1 MKFTQVLEEAKKE
14 YDSSKPITHTLIN
27 TGKIHIPKNRLDA
40 FNKKLLKACIDNN
53 ENHQIVERMGN
64 FHPLVF
70 DIDIKYKDVIEC
82 RQYTDETILKTL
94 NYLWAKIS
102 EYFEIQDVQREMW
115 LMEKEKPYP
124 CVTHKSYKYKDGI
137 HIGVPYI
144 HISKRAYRVLCEI
157 IKDEGVITDIFNET
171 CEIKPSNPGSLFDGT
186 FTSWQ
191 PYGCS
196 KKDESYYKLTKVF
209 KVDEND
215 VPEKI
220 TDAVFNQYYNDS
232 MFITKMMCMLYR
244 EKENITYTKPF
255 EDILIKGYKNMPSNT
270 NNEMKEVENDPYA
283 KPSKKVLYRLEGDE
297 LTLVK
302 KLVDCLS
309 EERADDYHKWLSV
322 GMCLHNINPSLLEQ
336 WDTFSK
342 LADNYKAGECAKKW
356 RSFKKIVNG
365 PKLGKGSLKWWAK
378 NDSPDKYKKIL
389 TDSLSEK
396 IDATWKSKF
405 AGPDA
410 HYKVNQV
417 IHAYFED
424 QFISVNL
431 GDDWYY
437 FNGVRWEKSLKGTK
451 LKECIHNDIW
461 DIYAEY
467 ARKLRNDQNEIGA
480 DICLDFQ
487 KKLLK
492 ENYVKT
498 LMDGL
503 SHMFYRKDI
512 MEEFDTDP
520 NLLAFENGVYDLREH
535 VFREGRPE
543 DNITLSTNVL
553 LPINDNDPEDYKL
566 HIPTSPIKLDNL
578 IPLLRN
584 VNNEFYDIYQRDM
597 LTFLE
602 QILPIPELKDYTL
615 RFLGKCISGENRDE
629 GFYIW
634 TGSGGNGKSKLVE
647 LMSKCMGD
655 YACNL
660 PVSLL
665 TQKRKASGA
674 ANPEMARTRGKRFTV
689 MQEPDVNETLN
700 IGEMKEIT
708 GNDKIQARGL
718 YKEPFEFTPQFKLLL
733 MCNDLP
739 KIPSNDDGTWRR
751 IEATPFISRFV
762 SERQVDE
769 SQNKYPRDK
778 RLKEKLDMWI
788 VPFIAILLQEWR
800 LYDSEGITIPSM
812 VKDKTNEYRNENN
825 IIGQWIRDQCE
836 EADNITDTDGV
847 TQFAPGSL
855 QNLFDTFKDWFEDQE
870 VDVKQPDKKAFK
882 VELIK
887 WQESSKWGLSVG
899 KNKSDMRVNGCKS
912 TPLFNLKV
920 V

>member
-1 MKFTQVLEEAKKE
+1 
-14 YDSSKPITHTLIN
+14 
-27 TGKIHIPKNRLDA
+27 
-40 FNKKLLKACIDNN
+40 
-53 ENHQIVERMGN
+53 
-64 FHPLVF
+64 
-70 DIDIKYKDVIEC
+70 
-82 RQYTDETILKTL
+82 
-94 NYLWAKIS
+94 
-102 EYFEIQDVQREMW
+102 
-115 LMEKEKPYP
+115 MEKEKPYP

-137 HIGVPYI
+137 HIGLPQI

-157 IKDEGVITDIFNET
+157 IKDEGIIVDIFNET

-196 KKDESYYKLTKVF
+196 KENETYYKLTKVF

-220 TDAVFNQYYNDS
+220 TDAVFNQYYSDS

-255 EDILIKGYKNMPSNT
+255 EDILIKGYKNLSSNT
-270 NNEMKEVENDPYA
+270 SNEMSVQVDKEKSDPYA
-283 KPSKKVLYRLEGDE
+283 KLDKTTIYRLKDE
-297 LTLVK
+297 ELELVK
-302 KLVDCLS
+302 KLVSCLS
-309 EERADDYHKWLSV
+309 EERAEDYHKWLSV
-322 GMCLHNINPSLLEQ
+322 GMCLHNINPDLLED
-336 WDTFSK
+336 WDKFSK
-342 LADNYKAGECAKKW
+342 LADNYKAGECPKKW
-356 RSFKKIVNG
+356 RSFKRASNIR
-365 PKLGKGSLKWWAK
+365 KLGIGSLKWWAK
-378 NDSPDKYKKIL
+378 SDNPKKFKEEMTKNLHGMIFSSIVSY
-389 TDSLSEK
+389 D
-396 IDATWKSKF
+396 DAAPT
-405 AGPDA
+405 GPDA
-410 HYKVNQV
+410 HYNVNKL
-417 IHAYFED
+417 IYSYFKD

-451 LKECIHNDIW
+451 LKECIHTE
-461 DIYAEY
+461 IYSIYSHYSDKKTMRDGVEQP
-467 ARKLRNDQNEIGA
+467 LFTPDQKKKCI
-480 DICLDFQ
+480 DFMY
-487 KKLLK
+487 KLLK
-492 ENYVKT
+492 EQYVKT

-520 NLLAFENGVYDLREH
+520 NLLAFENGVYDLREN

-553 LPINDNDPEDYKL
+553 LPISDNDPEDYKL
-566 HIPTSPIKLDNL
+566 HIPTSPIKLDDL

-584 VNNEFYDIYQRDM
+584 VNEEFYDIYQRDM
-597 LTFLE
+597 LAFLE

-762 SERQVDE
+762 SESQVDE

-788 VPFIAILLQEWR
+788 IPFIALLLQEWR

-812 VKDKTNEYRNENN
+812 VKDKTDEYRNENN
-825 IIGQWIRDQCE
+825 IVGQWIREQCE
-836 EADNITDTDGV
+836 EAQNVKDTDGI
-847 TQFAPGSL
+847 TEFAPSSL
-855 QNLFDTFKDWFEDQE
+855 QNMFEGFKDWFEEQE
-870 VDVKQPDKKAFK
+870 VDVKQPDKKMFK
-882 VELIK
+882 TELLK
-887 WQESSKWGLSVG
+887 WQESSKWGLSIG
-899 KNKSDMRVNGCKS
+899 KNKADIRVNGYKTC
-912 TPLFNLKV
+912 PLFNLKIM
-920 V
+920 

>member
-1 MKFTQVLEEAKKE
+1 MKFDQVLEEAKKE
-14 YDSSKPITHTLIN
+14 YDSSKTITHTLIN
-27 TGKIHIPKNRLDA
+27 GGKIHIPKERMST
-40 FNKKLLKACIDNN
+40 FNKKLLKACIDNG

-70 DIDIKYKDVIEC
+70 DIDIKYKDVIES
-82 RQYTDETILKTL
+82 RQYTDVTISKTL
-94 NYLWAKIS
+94 NYLWAKVV
-102 EYFEIQDVQREMW
+102 EYFEVKEVQREIW
-115 LMEKEKPYP
+115 FMEKDKPYP

-137 HIGVPYI
+137 HIGIPYI
-144 HISKRAYRVLCEI
+144 HISARAYRVLCEI
-157 IKDEGVITDIFNET
+157 IKDEGIITDIFNET
-171 CEIKPSNPGSLFDGT
+171 CEIKPANPGTLFDGT

-196 KKDESYYKLTKVF
+196 KKGESYYKLTKVY
-209 KVDEND
+209 KVGEND

-220 TDAVFNQYYNDS
+220 TDAVFNQYYTDN

-244 EKENITYTKPF
+244 DKENITYTKDF

-270 NNEMKEVENDPYA
+270 SNEMKEIEDDPYA
-283 KPSKKVLYRLEGDE
+283 KPSKKVIFRLEGDE
-297 LTLVK
+297 LILVK
-302 KLVDCLS
+302 KLVKCLS
-309 EERADDYHKWLSV
+309 EERAEDYHKWLSV
-322 GMCLHNINPSLLEQ
+322 GMCLHNINPNLLEA
-336 WDTFSK
+336 WDNFSK
-342 LADNYKAGECAKKW
+342 LADNYKAGECPKKW
-356 RSFKKIVNG
+356 RSFKRIVNG

-378 NDSPDKYKKIL
+378 NDDPDNYKKIL

-417 IHAYFED
+417 IYSYFED

-467 ARKLRNDQNEIGA
+467 ARKLRNDNNEIGA

-512 MEEFDTDP
+512 MEEFDTDV
-520 NLLAFENGVYDLREH
+520 NLLAFENGIFDLREC

-553 LPINDNDPEDYKL
+553 LPINDNDPDDYKL
-566 HIPTSPIKLDNL
+566 HIPTSPIKLDDL

-584 VNNEFYDIYQRDM
+584 INTEYYDIYERDM
-597 LTFLE
+597 MLFLE

-615 RFLGKCISGENRDE
+615 RFLSKMLSGENRDE

-647 LMSKCMGD
+647 LMSKCLGE
-655 YACNL
+655 YSCNL

-665 TQKRKASGA
+665 TQKRKSSGA
-674 ANPEMARTRGKRFTV
+674 ANPEMARTRGRRFAV

-718 YKEPFEFTPQFKLLL
+718 YKEPFEFVPQFKLLL

-788 VPFIAILLQEWR
+788 IPFIALLLKEWR
-800 LYDSEGITIPSM
+800 LYDSEGIVIPSM

-825 IIGQWIRDQCE
+825 IVGQWIRDQCI
-836 EADNITDTDGV
+836 EAENITDTDGV

-882 VELIK
+882 AELLK